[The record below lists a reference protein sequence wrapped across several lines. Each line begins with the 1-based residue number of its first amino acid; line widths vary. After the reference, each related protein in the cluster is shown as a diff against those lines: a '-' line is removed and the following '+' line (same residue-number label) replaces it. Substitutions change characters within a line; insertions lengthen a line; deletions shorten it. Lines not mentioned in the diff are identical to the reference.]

1 MNYRPKSTDE
11 LKAMDLLPAGTYPF
25 RVTTAEDAV
34 SNAGNEM
41 IKLKLHVMDPATS
54 RQTFVF
60 DYLLEAMA
68 HKLRH
73 FCEAV
78 DILDKYESG
87 TLTPKDCE
95 GLEGELELIVEPA
108 KGDWQAKNA
117 VRDYNIF
124 AEDAKPAESTALNA
138 KAVESEDDSIPF

>member
-1 MNYRPKSTDE
+1 MNYTPKTENE
-11 LKAMDLLPAGTYPF
+11 LQELDLLAAGNYPF

-34 SNAGNEM
+34 SKKGNDM
-41 IKLKLHVMDPATS
+41 IKMKLHVMDPQTN

-60 DYLLEAMA
+60 DYLMEAMA

-78 DILDKYESG
+78 DMLDKYESG

-95 GLEGELELIVEPA
+95 GQEGELELIVEPA
-108 KGDWQAKNA
+108 GEWPAKNA
-117 VRDYNIF
+117 VKDYNIF
-124 AEDAKPAESTALNA
+124 TEDKPAETTKLTAKPTEND
-138 KAVESEDDSIPF
+138 EIPF